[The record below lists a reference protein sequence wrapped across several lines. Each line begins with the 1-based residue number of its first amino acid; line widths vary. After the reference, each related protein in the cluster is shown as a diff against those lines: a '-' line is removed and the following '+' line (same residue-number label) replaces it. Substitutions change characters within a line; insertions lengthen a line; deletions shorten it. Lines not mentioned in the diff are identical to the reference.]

1 VREESEIE
9 RRIMSVFRGE
19 RPDRVPWMPRIEHWY
34 NVNRVLGTLP
44 EQFRGLSL
52 VEIYRELNAAMRLYV
67 VGDWV
72 FGFLQP
78 PYGSDVM
85 PTPFKTVSGASW
97 MGGAGEGTEEMA
109 IKREKAGDEITTE
122 YKTPFGTLRSVE
134 RSSEHGRAWYIVEY
148 PVKTVEDLKILQHI
162 LERTRYGFDEEAF
175 EKLDQWLGGQGMI
188 WICALRSPLQRLF
201 IEYMGVERT
210 VISLRRH
217 KDKVEEIM
225 ETIKQ
230 VDNKCY
236 DVIKKSPIK
245 VVNLAD
251 NLDCRIV
258 SPDLFKKYYLP
269 YYRERCDE
277 LHRAGKYVITHADG
291 FVKTLLPLFMETG
304 LDGVEAVTFKPVGDV
319 SVEEVK
325 DAFRE
330 KLVLVDGIPYW
341 HFLPEVS
348 MAEFEKITR
357 KVIHAF
363 PDKLVLAISDELP
376 PIGELAKMHRVPA
389 IIEEEARLA

>member
-1 VREESEIE
+1 MRKESEIE

-19 RPDRVPWMPRIEHWY
+19 HPDRVPWMPRIEHWY
-34 NVNRVLGTLP
+34 NVNRALGTLP
-44 EQFRGLSL
+44 EELQRLSL
-52 VEIYRELNAAMRLYV
+52 IDIYRELNAAMRLYII
-67 VGDWV
+67 GDWV

-85 PTPFKTVSGASW
+85 PTPFKTISGASW
-97 MGGAGEGTEEMA
+97 MGGAGEGREEME
-109 IKREKAGDEITTE
+109 IKREKVEDEIITE
-122 YKTPFGTLRSVE
+122 YKTPLGALRSVD

-148 PVKTVEDLKILQHI
+148 PAKTVEDLEILQYI
-162 LERTRYGFDEEAF
+162 LERTRYGFDEDAF
-175 EKLDQWLGGQGMI
+175 GKLDQWLGGQGMI

-225 ETIKQ
+225 ETIKR
-230 VDNKCY
+230 VDNQCY
-236 DVIKKSPIK
+236 DVIKKSPMK

-258 SPDLFKKYYLP
+258 SPDLFRKYYLP
-269 YYRERCDE
+269 YYQERCDE
-277 LHRAGKYVITHADG
+277 LHEAGKYVITHADG
-291 FVKTLLPLFMETG
+291 YVKTLLPTFREAG

-319 SVEEVK
+319 TVEEVK
-325 DAFRE
+325 QAFGDE
-330 KLVLVDGIPYW
+330 LILVDGIPYW

-348 MAEFEKITR
+348 MDEFEQITK
-357 KVIHAF
+357 KVIETF
-363 PDKLVLAISDELP
+363 SDRLILAISDELP
-376 PIGELAKMHRVPA
+376 PLGEIRKMHRVPM
-389 IIEEEARLA
+389 IIEEASHA